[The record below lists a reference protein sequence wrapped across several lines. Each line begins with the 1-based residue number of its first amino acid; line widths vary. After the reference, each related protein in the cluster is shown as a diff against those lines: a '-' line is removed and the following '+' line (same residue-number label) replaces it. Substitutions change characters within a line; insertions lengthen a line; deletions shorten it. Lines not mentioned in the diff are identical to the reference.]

1 MSEEEI
7 GQVFK
12 FFAKPS
18 VAAIKLSGD
27 LKIGDTIRF
36 KGTTTDFTMP
46 VESMQIE
53 RDSITEAKAGQ
64 DVGIK
69 VPERVRPN
77 DVVVK
82 VLE

>member
-27 LKIGDTIRF
+27 LKIGDKIRF
-36 KGTTTDFTMP
+36 TGATTDFTMS

-53 RDSITEAKAGQ
+53 RDTITEASAGQ

-77 DVVVK
+77 DK
-82 VLE
+82 VYKILE